1 MKNIITILLLL
12 STVMFT
18 SCYGQ
23 TKPIGQE
30 PLNLESFNF
39 DTKILDLY
47 PEKNKSKQFKNFY
60 EIKGTVHSQLVA
72 KDTTYTNEYSEN
84 KKAIGIEYLQQSST
98 SIDTMAVF
106 ENQQFQKV
114 NIATTIN
121 GTIKVIN
128 AVADEITQKQ
138 CDALIKTLIKMYGKP
153 KKLKNNWNETF
164 TIYEWTTK
172 NKIISFVSAFDDES
186 TTMKIVIH
194 EENQTIASGEKEPH
208 YVGYLFIIN
217 PLLKAEVFGKMKTG
231 DFVYLDEK
239 ME

>member
-23 TKPIGQE
+23 TKPIGEE

-47 PEKNKSKQFKNFY
+47 PEKNKSQQFKNFY
-60 EIKGTVHSQLVA
+60 EIKGTIHSQLVA
-72 KDTTYTNEYSEN
+72 KDTTYINEYSEN
-84 KKAIGIEYLQQSST
+84 KKAIGIEYRQQSST

-114 NIATTIN
+114 NVATTIN

-128 AVADEITQKQ
+128 AVADEITLKQ
-138 CDALIKTLIKMYGKP
+138 CDALIKTLIKKYGKP
-153 KKLKNNWNETF
+153 KKMKNSWNETF

-172 NKIISFVSAFDDES
+172 NKIIRFVSAFDDES